1 MALSKGHIGIS
12 PSGQKMGLWDQSQC
26 LVQAVNGIDPIVFF
40 FFIQQVKYSYNGIDQ
55 IKKGKIFYMSYHY
68 AETGHSNKN
77 DSAASY

>member
-1 MALSKGHIGIS
+1 MEQERGTILIINILSI
-12 PSGQKMGLWDQSQC
+12 
-26 LVQAVNGIDPIVFF
+26 F